1 MRVNT
6 LTRKR
11 ELGFTMIELL
21 ITMVILGILAG
32 FAIPAFSS
40 WLPGHRL
47 KSAARDVF
55 SNLQLAK
62 LEAIKQN
69 QDCDVDFSA
78 GQYSMPCLNNKTV
91 VFDNYGNGVTY
102 QGPGGELSVATITF
116 NSRGLSPSN
125 NGYVYVSN
133 DRNSAYYKVGV
144 PSASG
149 VVQLQ
154 KWNGGAWE

>member
-1 MRVNT
+1 MRVNG
-6 LTRKR
+6 LARKR
-11 ELGFTMIELL
+11 ESGFTMIELL
-21 ITMVILGILAG
+21 ITMVILAILAG
-32 FAIPAFSS
+32 FAIPVFSS

-62 LEAIKQN
+62 LEAIKRN
-69 QDCDVDFSA
+69 QDCDMDFSA
-78 GQYSMPCLNNKTV
+78 GQYSIPCLSKTV
-91 VFDNYGNGVTY
+91 VFSDYGNGVTY
-102 QGPGGELSVATITF
+102 QGPGGEASVPTITF
-116 NSRGLSPSN
+116 NSRGLSPDN
-125 NGYVYVSN
+125 NGYVYLSN